1 MEETKYTGVN
11 IAMEFLIKEYSEY
24 NEKEILSLYQN
35 VGWTNYVNNPSM
47 LKSAYENSLKIL
59 GAYENEKLLG
69 IIRVVGDGH
78 SIVYIQDIIVL
89 PEYQRHGIGTALLG
103 KILEIYQNV
112 YQKVLLTDNTEK
124 TIQFYK
130 AAGFEMDTDI
140 KW

>member
-1 MEETKYTGVN
+1 
-11 IAMEFLIKEYSEY
+11 MEFLIKEYSEY